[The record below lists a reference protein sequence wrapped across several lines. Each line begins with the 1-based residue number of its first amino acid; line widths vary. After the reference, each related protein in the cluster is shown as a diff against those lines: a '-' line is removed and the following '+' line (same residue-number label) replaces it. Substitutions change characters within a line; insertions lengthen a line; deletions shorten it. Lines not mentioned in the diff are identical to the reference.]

1 MPDDPPRTHGDRLA
15 NDAALVDSFER
26 VLAIHLE
33 HQRECLFQVLT
44 RLVECFA
51 LRNRTGN
58 LFDKRYVAALFRG
71 LKHRSERLRRE
82 QRLTAYSPAMR
93 RLAASIFLLVSSPLH
108 AESIAEM
115 RAAISQLRATRPIHV
130 SLDVQRSRKN
140 EGRFANQ
147 QFTGTASLDVV
158 EDDSGLRI
166 TFPRPILEKAERE
179 SREHTADP
187 RKTTPTRAAI
197 NDTQATEVADAIDFA
212 GPFLRMLETA
222 TKVSEVRGVREGRPV
237 RVVVLKLTPKL
248 PPEATSIFSVKFTE
262 DKMTVWIGEDNIPVA
277 AERIQR
283 GTAGFMFIKGSMTNR
298 ESWIFTRYADRMVV
312 VRDDT
317 AYAGSGFG
325 QKGEGRSV
333 QVLTVR

>member
-1 MPDDPPRTHGDRLA
+1 
-15 NDAALVDSFER
+15 
-26 VLAIHLE
+26 
-33 HQRECLFQVLT
+33 
-44 RLVECFA
+44 
-51 LRNRTGN
+51 
-58 LFDKRYVAALFRG
+58 
-71 LKHRSERLRRE
+71 
-82 QRLTAYSPAMR
+82 MR
-93 RLAASIFLLVSSPLH
+93 RLAAALSLLFCCSLH
-108 AESIAEM
+108 AEPIADM
-115 RAAISQLRATRPIHV
+115 RTAISQLRATRPIHV
-130 SLDVQRSRKN
+130 SIEVQRSRKN

-147 QFTGTASLDVV
+147 QFTGNASLDVV
-158 EDDSGLRI
+158 EDDAGLRM

-197 NDTQATEVADAIDFA
+197 NDTQPTEVADAIDFA
-212 GPFLRMLETA
+212 GPFLRILETA
-222 TKVSEVRGVREGRPV
+222 TKVSEARGVRDGRPV

-262 DKMTVWIGEDNIPVA
+262 DKMTVWLGEDNIPVA

-312 VRDDT
+312 LRDDA
-317 AYAGSGFG
+317 AYAGAGFG